1 MNMELHP
8 SLREN
13 VRLLGEQLGQIMVSD
28 QGSAFLERI
37 EGLRGLSKSV
47 HQGDDGARAS
57 LIDQVRQL
65 NDDEL
70 VSVARAFT
78 QFLNLAN
85 IAEQHHRVRK
95 TRGDFEDSDPYL
107 DETALPNLFRSILQT
122 NSPETIVETL
132 AEMQIDLVL
141 TAHPTESLRRTL
153 IQKYEKIA
161 ECLSE
166 FDGGTLSLRRD
177 EHIKRRLKRLIS
189 ECWHTNEMR
198 ATRPSP
204 IDEAK
209 WGFAMIENSLWI
221 AVPDFLR
228 ELSTQVAQVTGEEL
242 PPWVAPVRLCSWMG
256 GDRDGNP
263 MVTHSV
269 TQEVLLLARWAA
281 ADLYSRDLTGL
292 IQDLSMSEAS
302 DDLRLI
308 AGDDEVEPYRRVL
321 KDLRDE
327 LIILRQELEA
337 RLRGDSVERPSR
349 IRETAD
355 LFDPM
360 LVMWESLHACGMG
373 EIADGYLLDTLRR
386 ISTFGI
392 DLVTLDIR
400 QESSRHA
407 QAIAEIAAF
416 LGLGDYLGWDE
427 SKRCDFLRH
436 ELANPRPLIPYEF
449 EPSDDVAEVLKTCKV
464 IADADPASLGS
475 YVISMARQP
484 SDILAVML
492 LQKACGVSQPLPVA
506 PLFETLDDLERAP
519 TVLTSLLSDASYI
532 AAIGGVQHVMIGY
545 SDSSKDAGTLAAAWA
560 QYCAQD
566 ELSKVANQFGV
577 KLILFHG
584 RGGTAGRG
592 GGPAHRAI
600 LAQPPGSVDN
610 AIRVTEQGE
619 MIRWKFGLPD
629 LAVQT
634 LTAYVQSVM
643 QATLS
648 PVDRPK
654 PEFIDL
660 MDALARDSVKS
671 YRALVNHHPDFVAYF
686 RAVTPEGA
694 LGKLPLGSRPAKRK
708 VDGGIESLRAIPWI
722 FAWTQIRLMLPAW
735 LGSDEALS
743 DALRHGSGDLLRTMY
758 SEWTFFQVY
767 IDMLEMVL
775 AKSDPDI
782 AAHYEGVLLGEQH
795 ALGQLTRVRLQSAIE
810 NISEIKQ
817 GTELLEREPAIARSL
832 AVRHPYMEPLH
843 IVQAELLRRDRES
856 PQQPLVERALMASVA
871 GIAAGMRNTG

>member
-1 MNMELHP
+1 MELHP

-107 DETALPNLFRSILQT
+107 DEMALPNLFQSILQT
-122 NSPETIVETL
+122 NSPATIIETL

-141 TAHPTESLRRTL
+141 TAHPTESMRRTL

-166 FDGGTLSLRRD
+166 FDGGTLSPRRD
-177 EHIKRRLKRLIS
+177 AHIKRRLKRLIS

-263 MVTHSV
+263 MVTHTV

-302 DDLRLI
+302 DDLRSI

-416 LGLGDYLGWDE
+416 LGLGDYLDWDE

-492 LQKACGVSQPLPVA
+492 LQRACGVSQPLPVA

-743 DALRHGSGDLLRTMY
+743 DALHHGSRDLLRTMY

-817 GTELLEREPAIARSL
+817 VTELLEREPAIARSL

>member
-1 MNMELHP
+1 MELHP
-8 SLREN
+8 SLRDN
-13 VRLLGEQLGQIMVSD
+13 VRLLGDLLGQIMVADKGAS
-28 QGSAFLERI
+28 FLERI
-37 EGLRGLSKSV
+37 EYLRGLSKSV
-47 HQGDDGARAS
+47 HQGDEDAREH
-57 LIDQVRQL
+57 LRDEVREL

-85 IAEQHHRVRK
+85 IAEQHHRVRR

-107 DETALPNLFRSILQT
+107 DESVLPGLFHSIAT
-122 NSPETIVETL
+122 NNRPETIFETL
-132 AEMQIDLVL
+132 SEMQIDLVL
-141 TAHPTESLRRTL
+141 TAHPTESMRRTL

-166 FDGGTLSLRRD
+166 FDGVVLSPRRD
-177 EHIKRRLKRLIS
+177 AHIKRRLKRLIS
-189 ECWHTNEMR
+189 ECWHTNDMR

-209 WGFAMIENSLWI
+209 WGFAMIENSLWL

-228 ELSTQVAQVTGEEL
+228 ELSTQVAQVTGKEL
-242 PPWVAPVRLCSWMG
+242 PPWVAPVRFCSWMG

-263 MVTHSV
+263 NVTHEV
-269 TQEVLLLARWAA
+269 TREVLLLARWAA
-281 ADLYSRDLTGL
+281 ADLYYRDLTGL
-292 IQDLSMSEAS
+292 IQDLSMSEATE
-302 DDLRLI
+302 DLRAI
-308 AGDDEVEPYRRVL
+308 AGANEVEPYRRLL
-321 KDLRDE
+321 KDLRE
-327 LIILRQELEA
+327 EIIVLKIELEA
-337 RLRGDSVERPSR
+337 MLRGETAEQYSR

-360 LVMWESLHACGMG
+360 LVMWESLHICGMG

-407 QAIAEIAAF
+407 EAIAEIAHA
-416 LGLGDYLGWDE
+416 LELGDYLSWDE
-427 SKRCDFLRH
+427 TKRCDFLKH

-449 EPSDDVAEVLKTCKV
+449 APSDDVAEVLNTFAV

-484 SDILAVML
+484 SDVLAVML
-492 LQKACGVSQPLPVA
+492 LQKACGVSQPLPVV
-506 PLFETLDDLERAP
+506 PLFETLDDLERASA
-519 TVLTSLLSDASYI
+519 VITSLLSDASYVE
-532 AAIGGVQHVMIGY
+532 AIGGVQHVMIGY

-560 QYCAQD
+560 QYRAQD
-566 ELSKVANQFGV
+566 ELSKIAQHHGV

-629 LAVQT
+629 IAVQT

-643 QATLS
+643 QATLN
-648 PVDRPK
+648 PGGK
-654 PEFIDL
+654 PRLEFVDL
-660 MDALARDSVKS
+660 MHSLAADSVKS
-671 YRALVNHHPDFVAYF
+671 YRALVRDHPDFVAYF
-686 RAVTPEGA
+686 RQVTPEGA
-694 LGKLPLGSRPAKRK
+694 LGKLPLGSRPAKRNA
-708 VDGGIESLRAIPWI
+708 DGGIESLRAIPWI
-722 FAWTQIRLMLPAW
+722 FAWMQIRLMLPAW
-735 LGSDEALS
+735 LGSDMALIEALR
-743 DALRHGSGDLLRTMY
+743 DGRTELLREMY
-758 SEWTFFQVY
+758 SEWPFFQVY
-767 IDMLEMVL
+767 VDMLEMVL
-775 AKSDPDI
+775 AKADPDI
-782 AAHYEGVLLGEQH
+782 AAHYESVLLGDEH
-795 ALGQLTRVRLQSAIE
+795 GLGQLTRSRLMLAVWC
-810 NISEIKQ
+810 ISEIKQ
-817 GTELLEREPAIARSL
+817 VGDLLEFEPAIARSF

-843 IVQAELLRRDRES
+843 ILQAELLRRDRQN
-856 PQQPLVERALMASVA
+856 PGQPLVERALMASVA

>member
-1 MNMELHP
+1 MELHP
-8 SLREN
+8 SLRDN

-28 QGSAFLERI
+28 QGSPFLERI
-37 EGLRGLSKSV
+37 ERLRGLSKSV
-47 HQGDDGARAS
+47 HQGDDGARGR
-57 LIDQVRQL
+57 LIAEVREL

-107 DETALPNLFRSILQT
+107 DESALPDLFHSIVTT

-132 AEMQIDLVL
+132 SEMQIDLVL
-141 TAHPTESLRRTL
+141 TAHPTESMRRTL

-166 FDGGTLSLRRD
+166 FDGGVLSPRRD
-177 EHIKRRLKRLIS
+177 AHIKRRLKRLIS
-189 ECWHTNEMR
+189 ECWHTNDMR

-209 WGFAMIENSLWI
+209 WGFAMIENSLWL

-263 MVTHSV
+263 NVTHEV
-269 TQEVLLLARWAA
+269 TREVLLLARWAA
-281 ADLYSRDLTGL
+281 ADLYYRDLTGL
-292 IQDLSMSEAS
+292 IQDLSMSEAT
-302 DDLRLI
+302 DDLRAI
-308 AGDDEVEPYRRVL
+308 AGIDEVEPYRRLL
-321 KDLRDE
+321 KDLRE
-327 LIILRQELEA
+327 EISVLRLELEA
-337 RLRGDSVERPSR
+337 TLRGEVVDQYSR

-386 ISTFGI
+386 IATFGI

-400 QESSRHA
+400 QESGRHA
-407 QAIAEIAAF
+407 EAIAEIADA
-416 LGLGDYLGWDE
+416 LELGDYLAWDE
-427 SKRCDFLRH
+427 AKRCDFLKH
-436 ELANPRPLIPYEF
+436 ELANPRPLIPYDF
-449 EPSDDVAEVLKTCKV
+449 EPSDDVAEVLNTCAV

-484 SDILAVML
+484 SDVLAVML
-492 LQKACGVSQPLPVA
+492 LKKACGVGQPLPVV

-519 TVLTSLLSDASYI
+519 AVMTALLSDPSYVE
-532 AAIGGVQHVMIGY
+532 AIDGVQHVMIGY

-560 QYCAQD
+560 QYRAQD
-566 ELSKVANQFGV
+566 ELSRIARQHGV
-577 KLILFHG
+577 KLVLFHG

-629 LAVQT
+629 IAVQT

-643 QATLS
+643 QATLN
-648 PVDRPK
+648 PGNAPRP
-654 PEFIDL
+654 EHVQA
-660 MDALARDSVKS
+660 MHSLASNSVKS
-671 YRALVNHHPDFVAYF
+671 YRALVKDHPDFVEYF
-686 RAVTPEGA
+686 RQVTPEGA

-708 VDGGIESLRAIPWI
+708 IDGGIESLRAIPWI
-722 FAWTQIRLMLPAW
+722 FAWMQIRLMLPAW
-735 LGSDEALS
+735 LGSDEALA
-743 DALRHGSGDLLRTMY
+743 DAMRDGRADILREMY
-758 SEWTFFQVY
+758 AEWPFFQVY

-782 AAHYEGVLLGEQH
+782 AAHYESVLSGGEH
-795 ALGQLTRVRLQSAIE
+795 ALGHLTRQRLSSVIQT
-810 NISEIKQ
+810 ISEIKQ
-817 GTELLEREPAIARSL
+817 VDDLLEREPAIARSL

-843 IVQAELLRRDRES
+843 ILQAELLRRDREN
-856 PQQPLVERALMASVA
+856 PGQPFVERALMASVA